1 MIDSHNRN
9 INYLRI
15 SITDSCNLRC
25 KYCMPAIENNF
36 RNEESLSCDEIY
48 NIAKDLVDLGIDKIR
63 ITGGEPLAR
72 KDSLDIIRKIGRL
85 DLKDFAITTN
95 GILLK
100 KYAKKLKEYGVKRV
114 NISIDSFNPIK
125 YKSIT
130 RGGNLQAVLE
140 GINECKKVG
149 LVPIKLNVV
158 LIGGFNDDEINK
170 FINLTIDEDIEVRF
184 IELMPIGQVRD
195 WSLDKFISNHKIIEA
210 NQELINIEAE
220 DISSPANY
228 YKIPNGKGKV
238 GIINP
243 ISCKFCE
250 NCNRLRL
257 TYDGKLKLCLHS
269 NEEIDLKYAMD
280 NNMDIKKIV
289 LKSIKDKPKEH
300 NLENGEYVERDM
312 VRIGG

>member
-15 SITDSCNLRC
+15 SITDSCNLKC
-25 KYCMPAIENNF
+25 KYCMPDVVDNF
-36 RNEESLSCDEIY
+36 KKEESLSCDEIY
-48 NIAKDLVDLGIDKIR
+48 KLAKDLVDLGIDKIR

-72 KDSLDIIRKIGRL
+72 KDSLEIISKIGKL

-95 GILLK
+95 GVLLK

-114 NISIDSFNPIK
+114 NISIDSLNPIK

-130 RGGNLQAVLE
+130 RGGNLQSVLD

-170 FINLTIDEDIEVRF
+170 FISLTLDEDIDVRF
-184 IELMPIGQVRD
+184 IELMPIGQARS
-195 WSLDKFISNHKIIEA
+195 WSLDKFISNSKVIEA
-210 NQELINIEAE
+210 NSNLVNVKAN
-220 DISSPANY
+220 DISSPATY
-228 YKIPNGKGKV
+228 YKIPDAKGKV

-269 NEEIDLKYAMD
+269 NEEIDLKYAID
-280 NNMDIKKIV
+280 NDMDIKKIV

-300 NLENGEYVERDM
+300 NLENGEYVKRDM

>member
-184 IELMPIGQVRD
+184 IELMPIGQVRE

-220 DISSPANY
+220 DISSPAIY

-269 NEEIDLKYAMD
+269 NEEIDLRYAMD
-280 NNMDIKKIV
+280 NNIDIKKIV